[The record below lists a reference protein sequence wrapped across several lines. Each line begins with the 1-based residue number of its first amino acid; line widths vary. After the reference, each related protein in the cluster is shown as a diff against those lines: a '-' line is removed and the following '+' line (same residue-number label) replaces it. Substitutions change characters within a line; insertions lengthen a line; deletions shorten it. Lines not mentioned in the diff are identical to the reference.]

1 MSKKKNKTRPILT
14 ILFSSLLIFSLVK
27 IGLRVPE
34 YASERES
41 VERAVEV
48 ARGEERVEPTEPIE
62 HLPDT
67 TPMPADKNFDLL
79 ASMDIENLKAENPD
93 VVGWILIPGT
103 EISYPLLQTEDNEYY
118 LKHTW
123 DNQNNSCG
131 SIFYDYRSNPSDWN
145 SVIYGHN
152 MRNGSMFAPLHQYK
166 DEDFSVNNNKLLILY
181 GGEVKEYS
189 FVAAFEAELDGVP
202 YVFGE
207 ASKEEKSEFVK
218 ILSVKSGEKVST
230 NSFFVTLSTC
240 TGLGHKT
247 RWVVIFSAG
256 NQQSLVNTVYLNEK
270 DVTT

>member
-1 MSKKKNKTRPILT
+1 MSL
-14 ILFSSLLIFSLVK
+14 
-27 IGLRVPE
+27 
-34 YASERES
+34 
-41 VERAVEV
+41 
-48 ARGEERVEPTEPIE
+48 
-62 HLPDT
+62 
-67 TPMPADKNFDLL
+67 
-79 ASMDIENLKAENPD
+79 
-93 VVGWILIPGT
+93 ILIPGT

-218 ILSVKSGEKVST
+218 ILSEKSGEKVST